1 MKKRNVIAI
10 IIVFILLALMT
21 YSYFTQGI
29 IYQII
34 NLDSD
39 RVVDLL
45 APFKGWAF
53 VVYFLI
59 MILEVVVAPFHPFP
73 FYVAGAMIFGPFL
86 AGVLACLGGAIGG
99 AIAFWIAKKWGRRH
113 VEKIVSKERIEKFDN
128 FSKKHGGLSVF
139 LLRVNPLT
147 STDLWSYVA
156 GVSKISFWKF
166 MIGTFIGLIP
176 AIFIQVYI
184 GIPIKNNPILFKLF
198 MVGILLYLII
208 AIFLIFWIRK
218 SSQKNQALL
227 SQGSKRKHGRP

>member
-1 MKKRNVIAI
+1 MKKRNL
-10 IIVFILLALMT
+10 ILLLVVILILGVMT
-21 YSYFTQGI
+21 FSYFNQGI
-29 IYQII
+29 VYKII

-39 RVVDLL
+39 KVVNLL
-45 APFKGWAF
+45 SPFKGWAF
-53 VVYFLI
+53 IIYFLI
-59 MILEVVVAPFHPFP
+59 MILEVVIAPFHPFP

-86 AGVLACLGGAIGG
+86 AAVLACLGGAIGG

-128 FSKKHGGLSVF
+128 FSKNHGGWSVF

-208 AIFLIFWIRK
+208 AIFLVFWIKK
-218 SSQKNQALL
+218 SSQKNQEHVNP
-227 SQGSKRKHGRP
+227 GSKRKRGHP